1 MEALLQ
7 AILYRNVCPSAERL
21 LDYHLGR
28 LALPEA
34 EALTNHLTRCRFC
47 TQELDALGAT
57 DLEAVV
63 VPARVDHWQRL
74 LARLRELVP
83 TGPILPA
90 LGQLTPA
97 TTALRSGAPGEALRI
112 YNAGEYRISLAAN
125 ISQADASNGLEGSVI
140 HQSDPTQRLAA
151 VVYLLQDETV
161 VAQSPLDEFGLF
173 TFADCTPGAYTLL
186 LQFSTHSIW
195 IQEFNV

>member
-1 MEALLQ
+1 MEPLLQ
-7 AILYRNVCPSAERL
+7 AILYRNTCPSAERL
-21 LDYHLGR
+21 LDYHLGG

-47 TQELDALGAT
+47 AQELDALGAT

-74 LARLRELVP
+74 LTRLRELVP

-97 TTALRSGAPGEALRI
+97 TAALRSGAPGEELRI
-112 YNAGEYRISLAAN
+112 YNAGEYRISLAINTA
-125 ISQADASNGLEGSVI
+125 QADTGSALEGSVI
-140 HQSDPTQRLAA
+140 HQSDPAQRLIA
-151 VVYLLQDETV
+151 VVYLLQDETT
-161 VAQSPLDEFGLF
+161 VAQSSLDEFGLF
-173 TFADCTPGAYTLL
+173 VFPTCPSGAYTLL
-186 LQFSTHSIW
+186 LQFPTHSIW
-195 IQEFNV
+195 IQELNV